1 MLKEMPF
8 GIRIKL
14 RLRLEY
20 RVEATKIN
28 RSLLMLGII
37 ISKLGQRT
45 PPAWLPFRNSNLTRL
60 LQQSFGGNS
69 RTLVLG
75 TINPSMEHVQDT
87 EGTLRFASRAMQ
99 VENVYA
105 VNHNPTPVQ
114 KLRQLRQDSDKLVAP
129 VLQRKIVVLEKE
141 VARLATE
148 VRSPAGINGM
158 DCVEVREVFSH
169 CTGQCNL
176 SLRTC
181 RSAETLT
188 HWSWRIYQLTRLLPG
203 QELCPYR

>member
-1 MLKEMPF
+1 MVVIMLHAMLKEIPYD
-8 GIRIKL
+8 IRIEL

-99 VENVYA
+99 VENIYA

-129 VLQRKIVVLEKE
+129 VLQRKITVLEKQLD
-141 VARLATE
+141 RLATE
-148 VRSPAGINGM
+148 VSRDPAISGK
-158 DCVEVREVFSH
+158 DR
-169 CTGQCNL
+169 
-176 SLRTC
+176 
-181 RSAETLT
+181 
-188 HWSWRIYQLTRLLPG
+188 
-203 QELCPYR
+203 